1 MMIQMESEKG
11 LDWIALLSENTE
23 VDLRNL
29 NEVVQKKKLR
39 PREESLFFGRAVKD
53 ENPTIIHHFD
63 SASRELLYPDL
74 EAGIF
79 LSRKLVYDLWEKLKD
94 RENLQHKAFPG
105 CINETYF

>member
-1 MMIQMESEKG
+1 MIQMESEKG

-39 PREESLFFGRAVKD
+39 PREESLFFGRALTDKSS
-53 ENPTIIHHFD
+53 TIIHHFEMD
-63 SASRELLYPDL
+63 LERLYPDL

-79 LSRKLVYDLWEKLKD
+79 LSRKLVYELWDKLKD
-94 RENLQHKAFPG
+94 RESLQENKAFPG
-105 CINETYF
+105 KRVNTK